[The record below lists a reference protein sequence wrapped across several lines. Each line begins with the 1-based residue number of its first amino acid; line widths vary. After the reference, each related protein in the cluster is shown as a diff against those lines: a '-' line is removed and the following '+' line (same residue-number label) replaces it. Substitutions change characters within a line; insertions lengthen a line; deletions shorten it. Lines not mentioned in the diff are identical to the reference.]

1 MEKARAIPI
10 DDATR
15 ASERERE
22 RLFASSAMKHGADAA
37 HALSRQPAAEETIS
51 WIERC
56 IV

>member
-1 MEKARAIPI
+1 
-10 DDATR
+10 
-15 ASERERE
+15 
-22 RLFASSAMKHGADAA
+22 MKHGADAA